1 MSLSEE
7 IQMIAPSHLNFVLSI
22 LTNDLIQSEID
33 RVSHFFLSFRPEGL
47 TPKDS
52 SSDVIPILYCTAA
65 RRAARRRRLSLQ
77 ILHLLTPPSNSNGL
91 QIIFVFTRISAAQTK
106 AESLFQLHQQKIFI
120 KGGWIISSSSVFF
133 WIGTSIFL
141 GRSDRVDKIHPCSVF
156 IIRQLPI
163 VVCLDTR
170 RVAFDRCWT
179 KAAIDKLE

>member
-1 MSLSEE
+1 MSHNNE
-7 IQMIAPSHLNFVLSI
+7 IQMITPPHLINFVLSI

-52 SSDVIPILYCTAA
+52 SSDVMLILHCTAAAA

-106 AESLFQLHQQKIFI
+106 AESLSQLHQQKIFF
-120 KGGWIISSSSVFF
+120 KGG
-133 WIGTSIFL
+133 
-141 GRSDRVDKIHPCSVF
+141 
-156 IIRQLPI
+156 
-163 VVCLDTR
+163 
-170 RVAFDRCWT
+170 
-179 KAAIDKLE
+179 